1 MLNSNET
8 KNDVTVPVL
17 NKKFRNANVSY
28 TKEAKEAMEFRA
40 KEAGKLLEKLLVWGE
55 TGELMWGYTEFE
67 IAQEHSL
74 HYEIEYI
81 SFETEQEAL
90 AECAERKL
98 AIPTINLFQKVEAG
112 LPFGEFWRDRYGEDH
127 PLCKAALQKFDVID
141 TLGIVGIKAGTSRVT
156 VSKVKKILNSN
167 DEALIEKCRN
177 GEISISAAAD
187 MVNEPENPTPPEGDD
202 NPDPEVTEQ
211 EVMTAEAKR
220 NEKKRIRET
229 NALAKFSID
238 GFSNGKK
245 LTDEGREFFLL
256 RWNEDH
262 PDNVITEEEIINA
275 IENYGNDK

>member
-1 MLNSNET
+1 MTNMV
-8 KNDVTVPVL
+8 KNDATVPVL
-17 NKKFRNANVSY
+17 NEKFRKANISY
-28 TKEAKEAMEFRA
+28 SIEEKEAMEFRA
-40 KEAGKLLEKLLVWGE
+40 KEAGKLMEKLLVWGE
-55 TGELMWGYTEFE
+55 TGELLWRYTEFE
-67 IAQEHSL
+67 IAQNNNL

-127 PLCKAALQKFDVID
+127 PLCKAALHKFDVID

-177 GEISISAAAD
+177 GEISISAADD
-187 MVNEPENPTPPEGDD
+187 MIKESEVPTPPEGGDE
-202 NPDPEVTEQ
+202 NPDPEVSEQ
-211 EVMTAEAKR
+211 EVMTAEEKR
-220 NEKKRIRET
+220 NKKKRVRET

-245 LTDEGREFFLL
+245 LNDEGREFFML
-256 RWNEDH
+256 RWNEDY
-262 PDNVITEEEIINA
+262 PENEISEEEIVNA
-275 IENYGNDK
+275 IKNYGNDN

>member
-1 MLNSNET
+1 MTNKVE
-8 KNDVTVPVL
+8 KNVTVPVL
-17 NKKFRNANVSY
+17 NEKFRNANISY

-67 IAQEHSL
+67 IAQEHNL
-74 HYEIEYI
+74 QYEIEYL

-177 GEISISAAAD
+177 GEISISAADD
-187 MVNEPENPTPPEGDD
+187 MIKESEVPTPPEGGDE

-229 NALAKFSID
+229 NALAKFTID
-238 GFSNGKK
+238 GFSNGKR
-245 LTDEGREFFLL
+245 LTNEGREFFML
-256 RWNEDH
+256 RWNEDN
-262 PDNVITEEEIINA
+262 PDNEITEAEIVNA
-275 IENYGNDK
+275 IEKYGSEE